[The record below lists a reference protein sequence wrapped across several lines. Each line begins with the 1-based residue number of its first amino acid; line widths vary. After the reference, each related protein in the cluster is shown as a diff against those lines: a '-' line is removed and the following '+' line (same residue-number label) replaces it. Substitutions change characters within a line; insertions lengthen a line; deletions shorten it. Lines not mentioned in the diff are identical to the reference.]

1 MVRKAVTLVDVQRWE
16 KSGLKEG
23 QVYRFR
29 MYNQH
34 GVLIHE
40 VITDN
45 PSPQDARLMIEK
57 QKPGAP
63 IKRTEKDTIDYPV
76 RLGYDA

>member
-1 MVRKAVTLVDVQRWE
+1 MVNVQRWE

-23 QVYRFR
+23 TAYRFR
-29 MYNQH
+29 MYSQDDE
-34 GVLIHE
+34 LLHE

-45 PSPQDARLMIEK
+45 PSSEDCQKLIEANVVPRNRVDIVK
-57 QKPGAP
+57 VDK
-63 IKRTEKDTIDYPV
+63 ETIDYPV

>member
-1 MVRKAVTLVDVQRWE
+1 MSIMVDVQRWE

-23 QVYRFR
+23 TVYRFR

-34 GVLIHE
+34 DVLLHE

-45 PSPQDARLMIEK
+45 PSPQDAKMIIERN
-57 QKPGAP
+57 KPGAP
-63 IKRTEKDTIDYPV
+63 IVKVEKEEIDYPV
-76 RLGYDA
+76 RMGYDA

>member
-1 MVRKAVTLVDVQRWE
+1 MVNVQRWE

-23 QVYRFR
+23 TAYRFR
-29 MYNQH
+29 MYSQDDE
-34 GVLIHE
+34 LLHE

-45 PSPQDARLMIEK
+45 PSSEDCQKLIEANVVSRNRVDIVK
-57 QKPGAP
+57 VDK
-63 IKRTEKDTIDYPV
+63 ETIDYPV

>member
-1 MVRKAVTLVDVQRWE
+1 MIMVNVQRWE

-23 QVYRFR
+23 TAYRFR
-29 MYNQH
+29 MYSQDDELLH
-34 GVLIHE
+34 V

-45 PSPQDARLMIEK
+45 PDEEACQKLIEANVTTRNRVAIAK
-57 QKPGAP
+57 VDK
-63 IKRTEKDTIDYPV
+63 ETIDYPV

>member
-1 MVRKAVTLVDVQRWE
+1 MVNVQRWE

-23 QVYRFR
+23 TAYRFR
-29 MYNQH
+29 MYSQDDE
-34 GVLIHE
+34 LLHE

-45 PSPQDARLMIEK
+45 PSTKDCQKLIEANVVSRGRIDIAK
-57 QKPGAP
+57 
-63 IKRTEKDTIDYPV
+63 IYVETINYPV

>member
-1 MVRKAVTLVDVQRWE
+1 MVNVLRWE

-23 QVYRFR
+23 TAYRFR
-29 MYNQH
+29 MYSQDDE
-34 GVLIHE
+34 LLHE

-45 PSPQDARLMIEK
+45 PSSEDCQKLIEANVVPRNRVDIVK
-57 QKPGAP
+57 VDK
-63 IKRTEKDTIDYPV
+63 ETIDYPV

>member
-1 MVRKAVTLVDVQRWE
+1 MVNVQRWE

-23 QVYRFR
+23 TAYRFR
-29 MYNQH
+29 MYSADDE
-34 GVLIHE
+34 LLHE

-45 PSPQDARLMIEK
+45 PDEEACQKLIE
-57 QKPGAP
+57 ANVTTR
-63 IKRTEKDTIDYPV
+63 KRVAIVKIVSETIDYPV